1 MSRPT
6 STEGIIFWTL
16 TIYVA
21 TLAIVWIVRWI
32 DDFLRPRDKLRKK
45 VKTLVLSTFGIVYLY
60 CLFSYVR
67 TLG

>member
-21 TLAIVWIVRWI
+21 TFAILWIVQWI

-45 VKTLVLSTFGIVYLY
+45 VKTLVLSTLGIVYLY
-60 CLFSYVR
+60 CMFSYVR

>member
-21 TLAIVWIVRWI
+21 MFVFLCILKWIT
-32 DDFLRPRDKLRKK
+32 DYLENRDKLRKK
-45 VKTLVLSTFGIVYLY
+45 LDFFGLSAIGIIYLY
-60 CLFSYVR
+60 CMFSYVR

>member
-1 MSRPT
+1 MSRPI

-21 TLAIVWIVRWI
+21 TLAILWIVQWI

-60 CLFSYVR
+60 CMLSYLR

>member
-1 MSRPT
+1 MSRPI

-21 TLAIVWIVRWI
+21 MFVFLWIFKWI
-32 DDFLRPRDKLRKK
+32 TDYLERRDKLRKK
-45 VKTLVLSTFGIVYLY
+45 VEFWGLSALGVTYLY
-60 CLFSYVR
+60 CMLSYLR

>member
-21 TLAIVWIVRWI
+21 TFAILWIVQWI

-45 VKTLVLSTFGIVYLY
+45 VKTLVLSTLGIVYLY
-60 CLFSYVR
+60 CLFCYVR

>member
-6 STEGIIFWTL
+6 STEEIIFWTL

-21 TLAIVWIVRWI
+21 TFAILWIVQWI
-32 DDFLRPRDKLRKK
+32 DDFLRPRDRLRKK

-60 CLFSYVR
+60 CMFSYVR

>member
-1 MSRPT
+1 MSRPI

-21 TLAIVWIVRWI
+21 MFVFLWIFKWI
-32 DDFLRPRDKLRKK
+32 TDYLENHDKLSKK
-45 VKTLVLSTFGIVYLY
+45 LELWGLSALGIIYLY